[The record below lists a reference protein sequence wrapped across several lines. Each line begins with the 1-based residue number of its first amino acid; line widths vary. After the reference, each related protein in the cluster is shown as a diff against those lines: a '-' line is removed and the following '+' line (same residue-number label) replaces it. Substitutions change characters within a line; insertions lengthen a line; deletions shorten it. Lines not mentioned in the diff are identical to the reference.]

1 MIRRE
6 VVGVNG
12 KRIVELIPETGEDVA
27 ELERMASE
35 QGIDQR
41 DSFADDPSRTI
52 QSPATPLG
60 GIS

>member
-12 KRIVELIPETGEDVA
+12 KRIVELIPETEEDVA

-41 DSFADDPSRTI
+41 DSFADDPTGRKDE
-52 QSPATPLG
+52 AD
-60 GIS
+60 